1 MKPTGIVF
9 CLLSKDTSGG
19 CKSKDQMLG
28 FLTYTSNTIFPT
40 SQRESQA
47 HYILVLKQVSSHT
60 FSILSPIIY
69 PVTLSQREREGEREC
84 VCVCVCVFRGLYA
97 YSTCEYMQCM
107 EEACVCVFRG
117 LCVYNICAYVQC
129 TEQACV
135 YECVYLFIGLCV

>member
-1 MKPTGIVF
+1 MF
-9 CLLSKDTSGG
+9 
-19 CKSKDQMLG
+19 G
-28 FLTYTSNTIFPT
+28 FLTYTSSTIFPT

-47 HYILVLKQVSSHT
+47 HYILVLKQVSSHI

-69 PVTLSQREREGEREC
+69 PVTLSQS
-84 VCVCVCVFRGLYA
+84 VYVFRALYA

-107 EEACVCVFRG
+107 EEACVCVCVFRG